1 MVEGG
6 EGKALSSQSNSSNL
20 FQKPYLI
27 TSVYGSLATTST
39 RKAGKYFIAED
50 TDSPNNK
57 GHALHGKGLPSHPE
71 KYSFK
76 GAWGQC
82 GIPSHF
88 ILGGGNLG
96 NIFGLRPSHA
106 AIPRQELCN
115 GASRAGGRGGKKR
128 GRLPQCQLFFSSLG
142 NREARRRGQDG
153 EDPDGLK
160 AGPRKPRFAAEAAS
174 TESRG
179 GRPRSAPET
188 APARFPGLRRGPRV
202 EGAGA
207 RAGTATPGEGGGG
220 ERAAGSP
227 PRPRRGSPGPYF
239 RLEHPGFQRRHAPA
253 RRLAL
258 SDGDAAV
265 RVRRNL
271 RGSREPPGPP
281 ASPRRPRAARSPRLP
296 RGLSGGRPGSPRRD
310 VLSGLRLADK
320 SSVGF
325 ITHVT
330 VLVTCVLLLASL
342 RALPGT
348 SGHSPF

>member
-1 MVEGG
+1 MKDPAGGVCEEEAEEEGG
-6 EGKALSSQSNSSNL
+6 RREEE
-20 FQKPYLI
+20 
-27 TSVYGSLATTST
+27 
-39 RKAGKYFIAED
+39 R
-50 TDSPNNK
+50 SPR
-57 GHALHGKGLPSHPE
+57 
-71 KYSFK
+71 
-76 GAWGQC
+76 
-82 GIPSHF
+82 
-88 ILGGGNLG
+88 GGGGPGHPRASCHLLG
-96 NIFGLRPSHA
+96 EGPH
-106 AIPRQELCN
+106 LC
-115 GASRAGGRGGKKR
+115 
-128 GRLPQCQLFFSSLG
+128 LFSLWRRG

-153 EDPDGLK
+153 GDPDGPK

-188 APARFPGLRRGPRV
+188 APARFPGLRRGPRA

-207 RAGTATPGEGGGG
+207 RAGTATLGEGGGD

-227 PRPRRGSPGPYF
+227 RRPRRGSPGPYF
-239 RLEHPGFQRRHAPA
+239 RLEHPGFQRRRAPA

-281 ASPRRPRAARSPRLP
+281 ASPRRPRAARSQRLP

-310 VLSGLRLADK
+310 VLSGLRLADT

-330 VLVTCVLLLASL
+330 ALVTCVLLLASL